1 MTVRAVTKSMRH
13 ISVCAL
19 ALLIAACVGA
29 AVSTRS
35 ADWAP
40 FEVFVLLL
48 GIAVISDA
56 FPLDFRSIRISG
68 SFLAIVLAAAL
79 LGPAP
84 AAAIG
89 IATVLADAA
98 RTRVSRFG
106 LIVNLAIYSSFPLV
120 GGLVF
125 RLLDLETNTADGV
138 YFALGVLA
146 LFMAL
151 NLVNF
156 LMVAQA
162 VNAGRGRD
170 DGDRRDVRS
179 AYLPLLPAEFA
190 TGLLTAA
197 VAYAYVRTGTV
208 VLGAA
213 RRRRPRL
220 PAPPQHDVRV
230 RRARRAARAAR
241 PASSRRCRSAL
252 ISTVLQT
259 LSLRDRMTARHSA
272 AVARYAR
279 EMAARARAR
288 RARAGR
294 HPHRRPAA
302 RHRQVHLPRLDP
314 ASPTASST
322 DEDSRSIRR
331 HPEQGA
337 KLVERIEGYGP
348 VAEII
353 RAHHERIDGTGYPR
367 GLSGAEIP
375 LGVADHLDR
384 RHLRRHDVA
393 RLLPRAGLVRGGHR
407 GAAPRRGHPAR
418 RRARRD
424 LHRLVERAAIA
435 FRHADDADFEAEL
448 SLRPPGP
455 RLRRSRSAARSIHWT
470 PRLDTADPC
479 GAGGR

>member
-19 ALLIAACVGA
+19 ALLSAACAGA

-89 IATVLADAA
+89 VATVLADAA

-125 RLLDLETNTADGV
+125 RLLDLETKTADGV

-151 NLVNF
+151 NLFNF

-179 AYLPLLPAEFA
+179 AYVPLLPAEFA

-208 VLGAA
+208 VLGLLAVVGLVFQILLKTTFESVERGEMLG
-213 RRRRPRL
+213 RRTTEL
-220 PAPPQHDVRV
+220 
-230 RRARRAARAAR
+230 
-241 PASSRRCRSAL
+241 ASLQVGL

-279 EMAARARAR
+279 EMAKELGLSARDQDIIHT
-288 RARAGR
+288 AGLLHDIGKFIFPDSILFADR
-294 HPHRRPAA
+294 KLGP
-302 RHRQVHLPRLDP
+302 
-314 ASPTASST
+314 
-322 DEDSRSIRR
+322 EDFVTIRR

-353 RAHHERIDGTGYPR
+353 RAHHERMDGMGYPL
-367 GLSGAEIP
+367 GLTAPDIP
-375 LGVADHLDR
+375 LGSRIISIVDTYDVMTSRDSYR
-384 RHLRRHDVA
+384 RPVSSELAIKELRRVA
-393 RLLPRAGLVRGGHR
+393 GTQLDPELVEVFV
-407 GAAPRRGHPAR
+407 
-418 RRARRD
+418 
-424 LHRLVERAAIA
+424 RLVERRSIA

-448 SLRPPGP
+448 SFD
-455 RLRRSRSAARSIHWT
+455 RRVRDYAQPVS
-470 PRLDTADPC
+470 
-479 GAGGR
+479 G